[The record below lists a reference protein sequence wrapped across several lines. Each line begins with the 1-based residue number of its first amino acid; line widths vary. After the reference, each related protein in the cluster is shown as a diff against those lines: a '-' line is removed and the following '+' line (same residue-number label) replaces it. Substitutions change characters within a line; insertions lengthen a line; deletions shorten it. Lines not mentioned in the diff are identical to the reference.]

1 MTGWSGLK
9 NVFFVVS
16 VDGLE
21 EQWAVSYKVTI
32 DLCHLTQIHQTPKH
46 GLFLITKYQIFQ
58 PSPLKYFNQLWRQL
72 AQNMAAL

>member
-16 VDGLE
+16 VDGSE

-46 GLFLITKYQIFQ
+46 GLFLITKYQIF
-58 PSPLKYFNQLWRQL
+58 
-72 AQNMAAL
+72 